1 MLNLRFG
8 LRVLSAFVSRF
19 KFVLIIAIVLGGL
32 FFILLKFIS
41 PILFAGATEKVG
53 LTGRHSSA
61 NLPTSVLNLIGNGLT
76 KLDEEGNATPD
87 LAESWE
93 TPDGGKTW
101 IFKLG
106 KERLWHDGKKVVSTD
121 IKYQFSDLSV
131 ETPDAETLIFK
142 LQDAYSAFPVVVS
155 KPVFKKGLLGTG
167 DYKVKKISISGSVV
181 QSITME
187 GKSGDIKIFKF
198 YPTEERA
205 KLAYKLG
212 EVNMLQN
219 IINPSPFTEWPG
231 SEVVGVPQ
239 KSEHVALFFNTS
251 TLPLSEKNL
260 RQALS
265 YAIKKDFDAE
275 RAISPISVDSWAF
288 NPQVKPYDYDLEKA
302 KKIISELPNEITENL
317 NITLSTSPVLLTQAE
332 TIVKDWQSAGV
343 TAEVKVQSAI
353 PQDYQALLV
362 IFDIP
367 EDPDQYSIWHSTQ
380 TSSNIA
386 RYQNP
391 RIDKLLEDGRAIVNL
406 DERRKIYLDFQRY
419 LVEDAPAVFLYYPK
433 AFTIQRR

>member
-433 AFTIQRR
+433 AFTVQRR